1 MDVLI
6 IIFVLIILLF
16 IAILFKFYNDRQQ
29 AIFKQSLQ
37 EFQKQQ
43 YQDIRNIQDNLD
55 QNLYDFEY
63 KLVNSL
69 KQDMHLLNNTT
80 YDRLVTIENQ
90 LHSSLQQT
98 YEKTNR
104 SFNDLLKQM
113 TKIDVTQESLK
124 TLAKDI
130 NSLQNVLT
138 DKKSRGTWGEIEL
151 YTLLSNIYGDND
163 HQYMKQYRLS
173 NGNIADAVIFA
184 SEPLGIICIDSKF
197 PLEHYQIMV
206 NKDLSKVE
214 RETATKS
221 FKMDVKKHIDAI
233 SSKYIIDCVTSDQA
247 IMFLPAEAIFAEINA
262 YHPDLIEY
270 AYKRRVWLTSPT
282 TLMSTLTVIQMIIKN
297 MEKDKYTSIIHEEL
311 NKLSLEFA
319 RYKERWDKLS
329 RSIQAVN
336 KDVEN
341 VSITT
346 DKISKKFESINK
358 VEFKDAKEIETTKE
372 LL

>member
-55 QNLYDFEY
+55 QNLYDFEH

-69 KQDMHLLNNTT
+69 KQDIHLLNNTT

-197 PLEHYQIMV
+197 PLENFNRMMNDNNSEQERLKAKQALR
-206 NKDLSKVE
+206 KDII
-214 RETATKS
+214 
-221 FKMDVKKHIDAI
+221 KHIDDI
-233 SSKYIIDCVTSDQA
+233 SSKYIISQETA
-247 IMFLPAEAIFAEINA
+247 EIAFMFVPAEAIFAYIYGKLDDVIQHA
-262 YHPDLIEY
+262 YNSHVFI
-270 AYKRRVWLTSPT
+270 VSPT
-282 TLMSTLTVIQMIIKN
+282 TLMAYITAIKAIYIQQERNSKVKLIQL
-297 MEKDKYTSIIHEEL
+297 EFV
-311 NKLSLEFA
+311 KLSKEFERFA
-319 RYKERWDKLS
+319 QRYDN
-329 RSIQAVN
+329 IN
-336 KDVEN
+336 KDFEKTYKDMQDLL
-341 VSITT
+341 ITNQ
-346 DKISKKFESINK
+346 KIINR
-358 VEFKDAKEIETTKE
+358 FKQIEQVKLKDE
-372 LL
+372 DNDI

>member
-1 MDVLI
+1 MDILI
-6 IIFVLIILLF
+6 IILVFIILLF

-55 QNLYDFEY
+55 QNLYDFEH

-197 PLEHYQIMV
+197 PLENFNRMMNDNNSEQERLKAKQALR
-206 NKDLSKVE
+206 KDII
-214 RETATKS
+214 
-221 FKMDVKKHIDAI
+221 KHIDDI
-233 SSKYIIDCVTSDQA
+233 SSKYIISQETA
-247 IMFLPAEAIFAEINA
+247 EIAFMFVSAEAIFAYIYGKLDDVIQHA
-262 YHPDLIEY
+262 YNSHVFI
-270 AYKRRVWLTSPT
+270 VSPT
-282 TLMSTLTVIQMIIKN
+282 TLMAYITAIKAIYIQQERNSKVKLIQL
-297 MEKDKYTSIIHEEL
+297 EFV
-311 NKLSLEFA
+311 KLSKEFERFA
-319 RYKERWDKLS
+319 QRYDN
-329 RSIQAVN
+329 IN
-336 KDVEN
+336 KDFEKTYKDMQDLL
-341 VSITT
+341 ITNQ
-346 DKISKKFESINK
+346 KIINR
-358 VEFKDAKEIETTKE
+358 FKQIEQVKLKDE
-372 LL
+372 DNDI

>member
-55 QNLYDFEY
+55 QNLYDFEH

-80 YDRLVTIENQ
+80 YDRLVTLENQ

-163 HQYMKQYRLS
+163 HQYMKQYRLC
-173 NGNIADAVIFA
+173 NGNI
-184 SEPLGIICIDSKF
+184 S
-197 PLEHYQIMV
+197 
-206 NKDLSKVE
+206 
-214 RETATKS
+214 
-221 FKMDVKKHIDAI
+221 
-233 SSKYIIDCVTSDQA
+233 
-247 IMFLPAEAIFAEINA
+247 
-262 YHPDLIEY
+262 
-270 AYKRRVWLTSPT
+270 
-282 TLMSTLTVIQMIIKN
+282 
-297 MEKDKYTSIIHEEL
+297 DKYFIIFI
-311 NKLSLEFA
+311 KS
-319 RYKERWDKLS
+319 
-329 RSIQAVN
+329 
-336 KDVEN
+336 
-341 VSITT
+341 
-346 DKISKKFESINK
+346 
-358 VEFKDAKEIETTKE
+358 
-372 LL
+372 

>member
-55 QNLYDFEY
+55 QNLYDFEH

-197 PLEHYQIMV
+197 PLENFNRMMNDNNSEQERLKAKQALR
-206 NKDLSKVE
+206 KDII
-214 RETATKS
+214 
-221 FKMDVKKHIDAI
+221 KHIDDI
-233 SSKYIIDCVTSDQA
+233 SSKYIISQETA
-247 IMFLPAEAIFAEINA
+247 EIAFMFVPAEAIFAYIYGKLDDVIQHA
-262 YHPDLIEY
+262 YNSHVFI
-270 AYKRRVWLTSPT
+270 VSPT
-282 TLMSTLTVIQMIIKN
+282 TLMAYITAIKAIYIQQERNSKVKLIQL
-297 MEKDKYTSIIHEEL
+297 EFV
-311 NKLSLEFA
+311 KLSKEFERFA
-319 RYKERWDKLS
+319 QRYDN
-329 RSIQAVN
+329 IN
-336 KDVEN
+336 KDFEKTYKDMQDLL
-341 VSITT
+341 ITNQ
-346 DKISKKFESINK
+346 KIINR
-358 VEFKDAKEIETTKE
+358 FKQIEQVKLKDE
-372 LL
+372 DNDI

>member
-1 MDVLI
+1 MDILI
-6 IIFVLIILLF
+6 IILVFIILLF

-55 QNLYDFEY
+55 QNLYDFEH

-197 PLEHYQIMV
+197 PLENFNRMMNDNNSEQERLKAKQALR
-206 NKDLSKVE
+206 KDII
-214 RETATKS
+214 
-221 FKMDVKKHIDAI
+221 KHIDDI
-233 SSKYIIDCVTSDQA
+233 SSKYIISQETA
-247 IMFLPAEAIFAEINA
+247 EIAFMFVPAEAIFAYIYGKLDDVIQHA
-262 YHPDLIEY
+262 YNSHVFI
-270 AYKRRVWLTSPT
+270 VSPT
-282 TLMSTLTVIQMIIKN
+282 TLMAYITAIKAIYIQQERNSKVKLIQL
-297 MEKDKYTSIIHEEL
+297 EFV
-311 NKLSLEFA
+311 KLSKEFERFA
-319 RYKERWDKLS
+319 QRYDN
-329 RSIQAVN
+329 IN
-336 KDVEN
+336 KDFEKTYKDMQDLL
-341 VSITT
+341 ITNQ
-346 DKISKKFESINK
+346 KIINR
-358 VEFKDAKEIETTKE
+358 FKQIEQVKLKDE
-372 LL
+372 DNDI

>member
-6 IIFVLIILLF
+6 IILVLIILLF

-55 QNLYDFEY
+55 QNLYDFEH

-197 PLEHYQIMV
+197 PLENFNRMMNDNNSEQERLKAKQALR
-206 NKDLSKVE
+206 KDII
-214 RETATKS
+214 
-221 FKMDVKKHIDAI
+221 KHIDDI
-233 SSKYIIDCVTSDQA
+233 SSKYIISQETA
-247 IMFLPAEAIFAEINA
+247 EIAFMFVPAEAIFAYIYGKLDDVIQHA
-262 YHPDLIEY
+262 YNSHVFI
-270 AYKRRVWLTSPT
+270 VSPT
-282 TLMSTLTVIQMIIKN
+282 TLMAYITAIKAIYIQQERNSKVKLIQL
-297 MEKDKYTSIIHEEL
+297 EFV
-311 NKLSLEFA
+311 KLSKEFERFA
-319 RYKERWDKLS
+319 QRYDN
-329 RSIQAVN
+329 IN
-336 KDVEN
+336 KDFEKTYKDMQDLL
-341 VSITT
+341 ITNQ
-346 DKISKKFESINK
+346 KIINR
-358 VEFKDAKEIETTKE
+358 FKQIEQVNLKDE
-372 LL
+372 DNDI

>member
-55 QNLYDFEY
+55 QNLYDFEH

-197 PLEHYQIMV
+197 PLENFNRMMNDNINEQERIKARQALR
-206 NKDLSKVE
+206 KDII
-214 RETATKS
+214 
-221 FKMDVKKHIDAI
+221 KHIDDI
-233 SSKYIIDCVTSDQA
+233 SSKYIIAQETA
-247 IMFLPAEAIFAEINA
+247 EIAFMFVPAEAIFAYIYGKLDDVVQHAYNA
-262 YHPDLIEY
+262 HVFI
-270 AYKRRVWLTSPT
+270 VSPT
-282 TLMSTLTVIQMIIKN
+282 TLMAYITAIKAIYLQQERNSKVKLIQQ
-297 MEKDKYTSIIHEEL
+297 EFV
-311 NKLSLEFA
+311 KLSKEFERFMQ
-319 RYKERWDKLS
+319 RYDN
-329 RSIQAVN
+329 IN
-336 KDVEN
+336 KDFEKTYKDMQDLL
-341 VSITT
+341 ITNQ
-346 DKISKKFESINK
+346 KIINR
-358 VEFKDAKEIETTKE
+358 FKQIEQVKLKDE
-372 LL
+372 DNDI

>member
-6 IIFVLIILLF
+6 IILVFIILLF

-55 QNLYDFEY
+55 QNLYDFEH

-197 PLEHYQIMV
+197 PLENFNRMMNDNNSEQERLRAKQALR
-206 NKDLSKVE
+206 KDII
-214 RETATKS
+214 
-221 FKMDVKKHIDAI
+221 KHIDDI
-233 SSKYIIDCVTSDQA
+233 SSKYIIPQETA
-247 IMFLPAEAIFAEINA
+247 EIAFMFVPAEAIFAYIYGKLDDAIQHA
-262 YHPDLIEY
+262 YNSHVFI
-270 AYKRRVWLTSPT
+270 VSPT
-282 TLMSTLTVIQMIIKN
+282 TLMAYITAIKAIYIQQERNSKVKLIQL
-297 MEKDKYTSIIHEEL
+297 EFV
-311 NKLSLEFA
+311 KLSKEFERFA
-319 RYKERWDKLS
+319 QRYDN
-329 RSIQAVN
+329 IN
-336 KDVEN
+336 KDFEKTYKDMQDLL
-341 VSITT
+341 ITNQ
-346 DKISKKFESINK
+346 KIINR
-358 VEFKDAKEIETTKE
+358 FKQIEQVKLKDE
-372 LL
+372 DNDI

>member
-55 QNLYDFEY
+55 QNLYDFEH

-197 PLEHYQIMV
+197 PLENFNSMMNDNINEQERI
-206 NKDLSKVE
+206 KARQALSK
-214 RETATKS
+214 
-221 FKMDVKKHIDAI
+221 DIIKHIDDI
-233 SSKYIIDCVTSDQA
+233 SSKYIIAQETA
-247 IMFLPAEAIFAEINA
+247 EIAFMFVPAEAIFAYIYGKLDDVIQHA
-262 YHPDLIEY
+262 YNSHVFI
-270 AYKRRVWLTSPT
+270 VSPT
-282 TLMSTLTVIQMIIKN
+282 TLMAYITAIKAIYIQQERNSKVKLIQL
-297 MEKDKYTSIIHEEL
+297 EFV
-311 NKLSLEFA
+311 KLSKEFERFA
-319 RYKERWDKLS
+319 QRYDN
-329 RSIQAVN
+329 IN
-336 KDVEN
+336 KDFEKTYKDMQDLL
-341 VSITT
+341 ITNQ
-346 DKISKKFESINK
+346 KIINR
-358 VEFKDAKEIETTKE
+358 FKQIEQVKLKDE
-372 LL
+372 DNDI

>member
-55 QNLYDFEY
+55 QNLYDFEH

-197 PLEHYQIMV
+197 PLENFNRMMNDNNSEQERIKARQALR
-206 NKDLSKVE
+206 KDII
-214 RETATKS
+214 
-221 FKMDVKKHIDAI
+221 KHIDDI
-233 SSKYIIDCVTSDQA
+233 SSKYIISQETA
-247 IMFLPAEAIFAEINA
+247 EIAFMFVPAEAIFAYIYGKLDDVIQHA
-262 YHPDLIEY
+262 YNSHVFI
-270 AYKRRVWLTSPT
+270 VSPT
-282 TLMSTLTVIQMIIKN
+282 TLMAYITAIKAIYIQQERNSKVKLIQL
-297 MEKDKYTSIIHEEL
+297 EFV
-311 NKLSLEFA
+311 KLSKEFERFA
-319 RYKERWDKLS
+319 QRYDN
-329 RSIQAVN
+329 IN
-336 KDVEN
+336 KDFEKTYKDMQDLL
-341 VSITT
+341 ITNQ
-346 DKISKKFESINK
+346 KIINR
-358 VEFKDAKEIETTKE
+358 FKQIEQVKLKDE
-372 LL
+372 DNDI

>member
-55 QNLYDFEY
+55 QNLYDFEH

-197 PLEHYQIMV
+197 PLENFNRMMNDNINEQERIKARQALR
-206 NKDLSKVE
+206 KDII
-214 RETATKS
+214 
-221 FKMDVKKHIDAI
+221 KHIDDI
-233 SSKYIIDCVTSDQA
+233 SSKYIIAQETA
-247 IMFLPAEAIFAEINA
+247 EIAFMFVPAEAIFAYIYGKLDDVIQHA
-262 YHPDLIEY
+262 YNSHVFI
-270 AYKRRVWLTSPT
+270 VSPT
-282 TLMSTLTVIQMIIKN
+282 TLMAYITAIKAIYIQQERNSKVKLIQL
-297 MEKDKYTSIIHEEL
+297 EFV
-311 NKLSLEFA
+311 KLSKEFERFA
-319 RYKERWDKLS
+319 QRYDN
-329 RSIQAVN
+329 IN
-336 KDVEN
+336 KDFEKTYKDMQDLL
-341 VSITT
+341 ITNQ
-346 DKISKKFESINK
+346 KIINR
-358 VEFKDAKEIETTKE
+358 FKQIEQVKLKDE
-372 LL
+372 DNDI

>member
-55 QNLYDFEY
+55 QNLYDFEH

-69 KQDMHLLNNTT
+69 KQDIHLLNNTT

-197 PLEHYQIMV
+197 PLENFNRMMNDNNSEQERLKAKQALR
-206 NKDLSKVE
+206 KDII
-214 RETATKS
+214 
-221 FKMDVKKHIDAI
+221 KHIDDI
-233 SSKYIIDCVTSDQA
+233 SSKYIISQETA
-247 IMFLPAEAIFAEINA
+247 EIAFMFVPAEAIFAYIYGKLDDVVQHAYNA
-262 YHPDLIEY
+262 HVFI
-270 AYKRRVWLTSPT
+270 VSPT
-282 TLMSTLTVIQMIIKN
+282 TLMAYITAIKAIYLQQERNSKVKLIQQ
-297 MEKDKYTSIIHEEL
+297 EFV
-311 NKLSLEFA
+311 KLSKEFERFA
-319 RYKERWDKLS
+319 QRYDN
-329 RSIQAVN
+329 IN
-336 KDVEN
+336 KDFEKTYKDMQDLL
-341 VSITT
+341 ITNQ
-346 DKISKKFESINK
+346 KIINR
-358 VEFKDAKEIETTKE
+358 FKQIEQVKLKDE
-372 LL
+372 DNDI

>member
-6 IIFVLIILLF
+6 IILVFIILLF

-55 QNLYDFEY
+55 QNLYDFEH

-197 PLEHYQIMV
+197 PLENFNRMMNDNNSEQERLKAKQALR
-206 NKDLSKVE
+206 KDII
-214 RETATKS
+214 
-221 FKMDVKKHIDAI
+221 KHIDDI
-233 SSKYIIDCVTSDQA
+233 SSKYIISQETA
-247 IMFLPAEAIFAEINA
+247 EIAFMFVPAEAIFAYIYGKLDDVIQHA
-262 YHPDLIEY
+262 YNSHVFI
-270 AYKRRVWLTSPT
+270 VSPT
-282 TLMSTLTVIQMIIKN
+282 TLMAYITAIKAIYLQQERNSKVKLIQL
-297 MEKDKYTSIIHEEL
+297 EFV
-311 NKLSLEFA
+311 KLSKEFERFA
-319 RYKERWDKLS
+319 QRYDN
-329 RSIQAVN
+329 IN
-336 KDVEN
+336 KDFEKTYKDMQDLL
-341 VSITT
+341 ITNQ
-346 DKISKKFESINK
+346 KIINR
-358 VEFKDAKEIETTKE
+358 FKQIEQVKLKDE
-372 LL
+372 DNDI

>member
-197 PLEHYQIMV
+197 PLENFNRMMNDNNSEQERLKAKQALR
-206 NKDLSKVE
+206 KDII
-214 RETATKS
+214 
-221 FKMDVKKHIDAI
+221 KHIDDI
-233 SSKYIIDCVTSDQA
+233 SSKYIISQETA
-247 IMFLPAEAIFAEINA
+247 EIAFMFVPAEAIFAYIYGKLDDVVQHAYNA
-262 YHPDLIEY
+262 HVFI
-270 AYKRRVWLTSPT
+270 VSPT
-282 TLMSTLTVIQMIIKN
+282 TLMAYITAIKAIYLQQERNSKVKLIQQ
-297 MEKDKYTSIIHEEL
+297 EFV
-311 NKLSLEFA
+311 KLSKEFERFA
-319 RYKERWDKLS
+319 QRYDN
-329 RSIQAVN
+329 IN
-336 KDVEN
+336 KDFEKTYKDMQDLL
-341 VSITT
+341 ITNQ
-346 DKISKKFESINK
+346 KIINR
-358 VEFKDAKEIETTKE
+358 FKQIEQVKLKDE
-372 LL
+372 DNDI